1 MCMRTS
7 SVRAAFCVVVS
18 GLGLAAPVAAQ
29 TLEKVTYFE
38 DSIAEKGE
46 RSLIIRLTGGSNWVL
61 SEPTRAALQADVIVV
76 MRDVMVEGKR
86 VRAAWMFVG
95 GEEIP
100 AKHVE
105 GVFPTT
111 TAFLTRVTASE
122 DQGTKLRLADGSELL
137 VPGYNKFLLTRV
149 KPPYKVL
156 LASNRLSLFNL
167 KDGARVQVQPAK

>member
-1 MCMRTS
+1 
-7 SVRAAFCVVVS
+7 
-18 GLGLAAPVAAQ
+18 
-29 TLEKVTYFE
+29 
-38 DSIAEKGE
+38 
-46 RSLIIRLTGGSNWVL
+46 
-61 SEPTRAALQADVIVV
+61 
-76 MRDVMVEGKR
+76 MVEGKP

-111 TAFLTRVTASE
+111 QAFLTRVTASE
-122 DQGTKLRLADGSELL
+122 DQGTRLRLADGSELL

-156 LASNRLSLFNL
+156 LASNRLSFFNL
-167 KDGARVQVQPAK
+167 KDGVRVQVQPAK

>member
-1 MCMRTS
+1 MWTTNVRTA
-7 SVRAAFCVVVS
+7 VGVVVFNLS
-18 GLGLAAPVAAQ
+18 VATAVSAQ
-29 TLEKVTYFE
+29 VMDKVEYFQ
-38 DSIAEKGE
+38 DSINEKGD
-46 RSLIIRLTGGSNWVL
+46 LNHIIRLTGGSSWVL
-61 SEPTRAALQADVIVV
+61 SEATLAPVASDLIVV
-76 MRDVMVEGKR
+76 MRDVMVEGKP

-111 TAFLTRVTASE
+111 QAFLTRVTASE
-122 DQGTKLRLADGSELL
+122 DQGTRLRLADGSELL

-156 LASNRLSLFNL
+156 LASNRLSFFNL
-167 KDGARVQVQPAK
+167 KDGVRVQVQPAK